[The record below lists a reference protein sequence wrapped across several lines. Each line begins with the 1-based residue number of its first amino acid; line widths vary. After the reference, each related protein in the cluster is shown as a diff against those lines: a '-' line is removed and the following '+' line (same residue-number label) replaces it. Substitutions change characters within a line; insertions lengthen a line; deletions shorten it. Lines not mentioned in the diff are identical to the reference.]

1 VHLTHPTASPQN
13 RAARPVPSR
22 ERARSETTL
31 LHPAVVAWNTLER
44 GWEEHDRLS
53 RWILAAVIGVTV
65 VGMCASALTPYSLEW
80 RLLRFTVDVLFFAAL
95 LMIVATPA
103 AMHRAARPSRPH
115 GWKELLTSAL
125 RRTEALVLQ
134 FLTLLIAVLIIV
146 GLLTAPSA
154 NAAIIVWRFC
164 TAISAAIVLNS
175 RLLTAL
181 WTGGRALRLLSIG
194 SACIQ
199 IIALVATI
207 SIDIPAILQS
217 ADLANAAMIGRLTS
231 PDGVTVP
238 PILAAA
244 IKKNRHLSEFLTAG
258 NGRIVATPAVADV
271 FHFMGPH
278 PFPSVLSGMLGMRWS
293 HKSIECVVASN
304 DASPTSGY
312 RSQKG
317 VVDYVLPI
325 YVVCSPGLQKLNA
338 FIASLPSEATPRER
352 AEDIRRCGSVEAGA
366 AHSAANVLRGWPSV
380 QARILSLLPPSERRP
395 C

>member
-1 VHLTHPTASPQN
+1 MTSPH
-13 RAARPVPSR
+13 AIS
-22 ERARSETTL
+22 L
-31 LHPAVVAWNTLER
+31 AWNSLER
-44 GWEEHDRLS
+44 GWEEHDPRS

-65 VGMCASALTPYSLEW
+65 IGMCASALTPYSLEW

-95 LMIVATPA
+95 LMIVATPD
-103 AMHRAARPSRPH
+103 AMRHAQRRPNPR
-115 GWKELLTSAL
+115 GWKAYLGFAL
-125 RRTEALVLQ
+125 QRTEALVLQ
-134 FLTLLIAVLIIV
+134 FLTLLIAGLIIV

-164 TAISAAIVLNS
+164 TAVSAAIVLNS

-181 WTGGRALRLLSIG
+181 WTGGHALRLLSLG
-194 SACIQ
+194 TACIQ

-217 ADLANAAMIGRLTS
+217 ADLANAAMIGKLTS

-238 PILAAA
+238 PVLAAA
-244 IKKNRHLSEFLTAG
+244 VRSNRRLSEFLTAS
-258 NGRIVATPAVADV
+258 NDRIVATSAVADV

-278 PFPSVLSGMLGMRWS
+278 PFPAVLSGMLDMPWS
-293 HKSIECVVASN
+293 HRSIECVVASN
-304 DASPTSGY
+304 EASPTSGY

-325 YVVCSPGLQKLNA
+325 YVACSPGLEKLGA
-338 FIASLPSEATPRER
+338 FIASLPDEATPQEQ
-352 AEDIRRCGSVEAGA
+352 AEDIRRCGSVESGA
-366 AHSAANVLRGWPSV
+366 VHSAVDVLRGWPAV
-380 QARILSLLPPSERRP
+380 QARILRMLPAGERRA